1 MTEYMSSLYEAV
13 FVFRQDITVSE
24 VNKNIE
30 QLMQIIKTDSG
41 DVLKHEYWGLRSL
54 AYPIKKNKKGH
65 YVMLVIDANKQV
77 LDELKRKIK
86 LSEDVIRDQMIKIK
100 SFNGKDSIMLS
111 MKEKDK
117 G

>member
-1 MTEYMSSLYEAV
+1 MTIDMPSLYESV

-30 QLMQIIKTDSG
+30 QLVQIIKNGNGS
-41 DVLKHEYWGLRSL
+41 VLKHEYWGLRSL

-65 YVMLVIDANKQV
+65 YVMLVVDSNNKI
-77 LDELKRKIK
+77 LDELKHKIK
-86 LSEDVIRDQMIKIK
+86 LSEDIIRDQMIKID
-100 SFNGKDSIMLS
+100 SFDGKDSIMLS
-111 MKEKDK
+111 TKDK

>member
-30 QLMQIIKTDSG
+30 QLMQVVKAGSG
-41 DVLKHEYWGLRSL
+41 NILKHEYWGLRSL

-65 YVMLVIDANKQV
+65 YVMLVLDATKQI
-77 LDELKRKIK
+77 LDELKHKIK
-86 LSEDVIRDQMIKIK
+86 LSEDVIRNQMVSIK
-100 SFNGKDSIMLS
+100 SFDGKDSVMLS
-111 MKEKDK
+111 FKEKDK